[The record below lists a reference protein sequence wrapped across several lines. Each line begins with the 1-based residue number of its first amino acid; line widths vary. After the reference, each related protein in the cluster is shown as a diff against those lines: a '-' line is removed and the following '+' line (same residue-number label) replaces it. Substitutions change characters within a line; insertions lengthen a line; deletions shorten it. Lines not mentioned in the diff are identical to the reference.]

1 MEVVAP
7 HCAGLDVHRSMITG
21 CALLSEERGRARQ
34 VKSQFVTTR
43 AGLERLAVWLRGLGV
58 TDVGMES
65 TGVYWMPVFAV
76 LEAAGGFELLVLNPE
91 HVKGIKGRKSDMK
104 DAEWLADLVRH
115 GLVRGSF
122 VPPKP
127 IRALRDLTRYRR
139 TLVENQGSERRR
151 LIKLLEAADIKLAGV
166 VSDIFGV
173 SGRAILR
180 ALIEGGLSAVEM
192 SKLVRGRLRQKRGLV
207 IDALAGGLAEHQRD
221 ILAMQLAR
229 VEADEADIAALDRLI
244 DERLAPYAP
253 QMALLVTIPGID
265 RVVAATVIAEIGVDM
280 SVFPSHRHIA
290 AWGGTCPGNNE
301 SPTGPARG
309 LKAHGKRKPIG
320 ARKEP
325 APAKAGGNPYL
336 KTALCNAATA
346 AARKRGSFFKAKYH
360 KLKSRRGGGRA
371 ALAIAHKLLV
381 CIYHMLSGNTSYR
394 ELGENYFDLR
404 DTQRAA
410 RRYVRRLQDLG
421 FSVILEASCQP
432 QAEPAN
438 AL

>member
-7 HCAGLDVHRSMITG
+7 RCAGLDVHRSMITA
-21 CALLSEERGRARQ
+21 CALLSDQHGRARQ

-43 AGLERLAVWLRGLGV
+43 AGLERLVGWLRELGV
-58 TDVGMES
+58 THVGMES
-65 TGVYWMPVFAV
+65 TGVYWVPVFAV
-76 LEAAGGFELLVLNPE
+76 LEAAGVFELLVLNPE
-91 HVKGIKGRKSDMK
+91 HVKGMKGRKTDMN
-104 DAEWLADLVRH
+104 DAEWLANLVRH

-127 IRALRDLTRYRR
+127 IRELRDLTRYRR

-151 LIKLLEAADIKLAGV
+151 LIKLLEAADVKLAGV
-166 VSDIFGV
+166 ISDIFGV

-180 ALIEGGLSAVEM
+180 ALIEGGHSAVEM
-192 SKLVRGRLRQKRGLV
+192 SKLVRGKLRQKRGLV
-207 IDALAGGLAEHQRD
+207 IDALAGELADHQRG

-244 DERLAPYAP
+244 GERLAPYAP

-265 RVVAATVIAEIGVDM
+265 WVVAATVIAEIGVDM
-280 SVFPSHRHIA
+280 SVFPSHRHLA

-301 SPTGPARG
+301 SA
-309 LKAHGKRKPIG
+309 GKRKPIG
-320 ARKEP
+320 ARK
-325 APAKAGGNPYL
+325 GNPYL
-336 KTALCNAATA
+336 KTALCNAAA
-346 AARKRGSFFKAKYH
+346 AASRKRGSFFKAKYH
-360 KLKSRRGGGRA
+360 KLKGRRGGGRA

-394 ELGENYFDLR
+394 ELGEDYFDLR

-421 FSVILEASCQP
+421 FSVILEAPRQP

>member
-1 MEVVAP
+1 MDVVAP
-7 HCAGLDVHRSMITG
+7 HCAGLDVHRSMIAA
-21 CALLSEERGRARQ
+21 CALLSDERGRARQ

-43 AGLERLAVWLRGLGV
+43 AGLERLAGWLRELGV
-58 TDVGMES
+58 RQVGMES

-91 HVKGIKGRKSDMK
+91 HVKGIRGRKSDIK
-104 DAEWLADLVRH
+104 DAEWLANLVRH

-127 IRALRDLTRYRR
+127 IRELRDLTRYRR

-180 ALIEGGLSAVEM
+180 ALIEGGHSAVEM
-192 SKLVRGRLRQKRGLV
+192 SKLARGHLRKKRGQL

-221 ILAMQLAR
+221 MLAMQLAR
-229 VEADEADIAALDRLI
+229 VEADEANIAALDRLI
-244 DERLAPYAP
+244 DQRLAPYAP
-253 QMALLVTIPGID
+253 QMALLTTIPGID

-280 SVFPSHRHIA
+280 AVFPSHRHLA
-290 AWGGTCPGNNE
+290 AWGGTCPGSNE
-301 SPTGPARG
+301 SA
-309 LKAHGKRKPIG
+309 GKRKPIG
-320 ARKEP
+320 ARD
-325 APAKAGGNPYL
+325 GNPYL

-381 CIYHMLSGNTSYR
+381 CIYHMLSGNTPYR
-394 ELGENYFDLR
+394 ELGEDYFDIR
-404 DTQRAA
+404 DTGRAV

-421 FSVILEASCQP
+421 FAVILEARCQSQP
-432 QAEPAN
+432 EPAN